1 MTEVL
6 TNEISVMAG
15 IIGVLLT
22 ILLGIIIYELRALRK
37 DLKEYVPDRFCKLMM
52 SEHEKRIEKLE
63 NRRNNQNNYFTRKG
77 KN

>member
-6 TNEISVMAG
+6 TNEISVMSG
-15 IIGVLLT
+15 IIGILLT
-22 ILLGIIIYELRALRK
+22 ILLGIIIYELRALRR
-37 DLKEYVPDRFCKLMM
+37 DLKEYVPDRLCKIMM

-63 NRRNNQNNYFTRKG
+63 NRRNNQNNYFLRKG

>member
-6 TNEISVMAG
+6 TNEISVMSG
-15 IIGVLLT
+15 IIGILLT

-37 DLKEYVPDRFCKLMM
+37 DLKEYVPDRFCKIMM

-63 NRRNNQNNYFTRKG
+63 NRSNNQNNYFSRKV

>member
-1 MTEVL
+1 MTEIL

-15 IIGVLLT
+15 VIGILLS

-37 DLKEYVPDRFCKLMM
+37 DLKEYVPEKFCVVKMT
-52 SEHEKRIEKLE
+52 EHERRLEKLE
-63 NRRNNQNNYFTRKG
+63 NRRNNQNNFYSRKG

>member
-15 IIGVLLT
+15 MIGILLS

-37 DLKEYVPDRFCKLMM
+37 DLKEYVPEKFCSVKMN
-52 SEHEKRIEKLE
+52 EHEKRITALE
-63 NRRNNQNNYFTRKG
+63 NRRNNQNNFYSRKG

>member
-15 IIGVLLT
+15 MIGILLS

-37 DLKEYVPDRFCKLMM
+37 DLKEYVPEKFCSVKMN
-52 SEHEKRIEKLE
+52 EHENRIKKFENKMEEK
-63 NRRNNQNNYFTRKG
+63 
-77 KN
+77 